1 MQSGIAHMLI
11 STDEMDWQAELG
23 HANRAFAA
31 MIGGQLYENITHEEV
46 RRLRQPQPDQKAV
59 RITKM
64 LAPGDSY

>member
-23 HANRAFAA
+23 HANRAFTAT
-31 MIGGQLYENITHEEV
+31 IGGQLYEDITHEEV
-46 RRLRQPQPDQKAV
+46 TRLRQPQPDHKAV
-59 RITKM
+59 PITKM